1 MLLLGGTT
9 EASLLAHRLAELGVD
24 AVFSYAGRTS
34 TPIAQP
40 LPTRTG
46 GFGGVAGLAEYLAAA
61 GISHVIDATH
71 PFAAHMSGNAVAA
84 CRSAGVPLAAFE
96 RAPWVQ
102 QPGDSWTEVP
112 DVAVAVTA
120 LPALPARV
128 FLAIGKQHLAAFA
141 TRPEHF
147 YLLRLIDPPAAPPPF
162 DRFAAV
168 VGRGPF
174 TRAGDIALLR
184 EHGVTHV
191 VAKNS
196 GGSGARAKLDAA
208 RTLGLPV
215 ILIARPA
222 VPARL
227 VLRSVDAVVAWLGV
241 DRAHPAPAERGV

>member
-9 EASLLAHRLAELGVD
+9 EASLLAGRLAGLGVD
-24 AVFSYAGRTS
+24 AVFSYAGRTNA
-34 TPIAQP
+34 PVAQP
-40 LPTRTG
+40 LPTRIG
-46 GFGGVAGLAEYLAAA
+46 GFGGVAGLTEYLTAS

-71 PFAAHMSGNAVAA
+71 PFAAQISGNAVAA
-84 CRSAGVPLAAFE
+84 CALAGVSLAAFE
-96 RAPWVQ
+96 RAPWAPE
-102 QPGDSWTEVP
+102 PGDTWTEVP
-112 DVAVAVTA
+112 DVAAAVAA
-120 LPALPARV
+120 LPVAPTRV

-141 TRPEHF
+141 TRQEHF
-147 YLLRLIDPPAAPPPF
+147 YLLRLIDPPAVPPPF

-174 TRAGDIALLR
+174 TRAADIALLR

-208 RTLGLPV
+208 RALGLPV

-222 VPARL
+222 VPARR
-227 VLRSVDAVVAWLGV
+227 VLRNVDAVVAWLEV
-241 DRAHPAPAERGV
+241 DPVHPARAERGV